1 MIQVAIKY
9 RSSFIL
15 QAVVSYPSQS
25 SLPFRERLTALA
37 LVILCA
43 LPSQVFGAESVCYGH
58 PGKGRLEGGVA
69 LPLSGKN
76 FVSYSRLASLL
87 DRNYVHSQVAEVV
100 VESYDALAVAHK
112 ELMFVYGE
120 SGHAR
125 GGPFPPHRTHQNGL
139 SVDFMV
145 PVRDKSGNSVPL
157 PTNPLN
163 RYGYDTEFNQR
174 GEAGAYRID
183 FEAVALHLET
193 LHSSATKRGIK
204 IERVIFDPAYLPRLF
219 ATSRGSYL
227 QANLSFMRRQAWVRH
242 DEHYHVDFALACR
255 PLR

>member
-1 MIQVAIKY
+1 M
-9 RSSFIL
+9 FN
-15 QAVVSYPSQS
+15 PSQRP
-25 SLPFRERLTALA
+25 LPCRKPLA
-37 LVILCA
+37 FLAVMVLCA
-43 LPSQVFGAESVCYGH
+43 LPSRLPAAESVCYGQ
-58 PGKGRLEGGVA
+58 PGKGRLEGGIA

-76 FVSYSRLASLL
+76 FTSYSRLASLL
-87 DRNYVHSQVAEVV
+87 DRNYVHSQVAEIV

-112 ELMFVYGE
+112 GLVFVYGE
-120 SGHAR
+120 SGHAK

-183 FEAVALHLET
+183 FEAVALHLEA
-193 LHSSATKRGIK
+193 LHASAAKRGAK
-204 IERVIFDPAYLPRLF
+204 IERVIFDPAYLPLLF
-219 ATSRGSYL
+219 ATSRGAFL
-227 QANLSFMRRQAWVRH
+227 QANLSFMRKQAWVRH
-242 DEHYHVDFALACR
+242 DEHYHVDFALACK